1 MAALKSDFF
10 KALLVIFVCS
20 SCSADVEDS
29 SIELL
34 EYASRNIQRAT
45 IAYTDRIKHC
55 DQMAESNPTPKLD
68 ANKLA
73 ALNATRAD
81 IATALGYFNFDNYFK
96 CEREARF
103 EFAFYLGA
111 MGFLQKEMKVDFSS
125 IATIQTLSV
134 YPSSREISV
143 AVKYLKLPEPQRKY
157 FESVIGDKPFDLIR
171 ALEVNGLMRE

>member
-1 MAALKSDFF
+1 MAVHKSDFF
-10 KALLVIFVCS
+10 NALLVIFVCS
-20 SCSADVEDS
+20 ACSADVEDS

-45 IAYTDRIKHC
+45 IAYTDRIEYC
-55 DQMAESNPTPKLD
+55 AQIAESNPVPKLD
-68 ANKLA
+68 ANKLVS
-73 ALNATRAD
+73 LNATRAD

-111 MGFLQKEMKVDFSS
+111 MGSLQKEMKVDFSS
-125 IATIQTLSV
+125 IETIQTLAA

-143 AVKYLKLPEPQRKY
+143 AVKYLKLSEPQRKY
-157 FESVIGDKPFDLIR
+157 FEFSIGDKPFDLIR
-171 ALEVNGLMRE
+171 ALEVNNLMRE